1 MNERIEK
8 CLKDNQFLYRSITRD
23 AQNMIDKIE
32 LNKDGKKVAK
42 NDSKTTLQDRVVK
55 IKEEIRNNKKNK

>member
-1 MNERIEK
+1 
-8 CLKDNQFLYRSITRD
+8 
-23 AQNMIDKIE
+23 MIDKIE
-32 LNKDGKKVAK
+32 LNKDGKKATK